1 MTDHEIDQLSRMTWT
16 HEELVEAGILPLTQR
31 ETAEYCRLA
40 GIVGGKNQNSIF
52 LTTQSVQAKLRD
64 SRELAMALD
73 DYQSLLTPGSL
84 RHERRRRISTKR

>member
-16 HEELVEAGILPLTQR
+16 HEELLEAGILPLTQR
-31 ETAEYCRLA
+31 ETAAYCRLA

-52 LTTQSVQAKLRD
+52 LATRSAEAKLREHGGLD
-64 SRELAMALD
+64 SALEE
-73 DYQSLLTPGSL
+73 YGSMLSPVSL